1 MEFLVTTSNEEFIMS
16 KITMGKRAAFKIQ
29 RRLGVE
35 LPGLGKAG
43 ALERRPYGPG
53 QHGMKRKKL
62 TDYTIRL
69 MEKQKLRFHYGVRE
83 KQLRNLVIN
92 CKKDRS
98 RSWVDSLVIRL
109 EARLDNVIFRLN
121 WAPSIAAARQMVSHG
136 HIKVNG
142 KKMDVGSATLS
153 VGDEITLTD
162 KGAKS
167 GNFLQAK
174 ARPRLSA
181 IPAYLSIEA
190 DGEKE
195 KAKVLSDSLPED
207 IPFAFEK
214 RLVIEYYWKLK

>member
-1 MEFLVTTSNEEFIMS
+1 
-16 KITMGKRAAFKIQ
+16 MGKRSAFKIQ

-53 QHGMKRKKL
+53 MHGMKRKKL
-62 TDYTIRL
+62 SDYTIRL
-69 MEKQKLRFHYGVRE
+69 MEKQKLRFHYGLRE
-83 KQLRNLVIN
+83 KQLRNLVVK
-92 CKKDRS
+92 CKKDTS
-98 RSWVDSLVIRL
+98 RSWVDSLVINL
-109 EARLDNVIFRLN
+109 ESRLDNVIFRLN

-136 HIKVNG
+136 HIKING
-142 KKMDVGSATLS
+142 QKVTIGSATVN
-153 VGDEITLTD
+153 VGDEITITD

-167 GNFLQAK
+167 GNYLQAK

-181 IPAYLSIEA
+181 IPAFLSTEK

-195 KAKVLSDSLPED
+195 KAKVMSEALPED

-214 RLVIEYYWKLK
+214 RLVIEFYWKLK

>member
-1 MEFLVTTSNEEFIMS
+1 
-16 KITMGKRAAFKIQ
+16 MGGKSAFKIQ

-62 TDYTIRL
+62 SDFTIRL
-69 MEKQKLRFHYGVRE
+69 MEKQKLRFHYGLRE
-83 KQLRNLVIN
+83 GQLRGLVKK
-92 CKKDRS
+92 CKKDTS
-98 RSWVDSLVIRL
+98 RSWVDTLVMSL
-109 EARLDNVIFRLN
+109 ESRLDNVVFRLN
-121 WAPSIAAARQMVSHG
+121 WAPSMAAARQMVVHG
-136 HIKVNG
+136 LIRVNG
-142 KKMDVGSATLS
+142 KKVDVPSAT
-153 VGDEITLTD
+153 VTTNDVVTITD

-167 GNFLQAK
+167 GNYLQAK

-181 IPAYLSIEA
+181 VPAFLTVEA

-195 KAKVLSDSLPED
+195 KGKVLSAPLPED
-207 IPFAFEK
+207 IPFPFEK

>member
-1 MEFLVTTSNEEFIMS
+1 MS
-16 KITMGKRAAFKIQ
+16 KVTMGGKSAFKIQ

-53 QHGMKRKKL
+53 VHGMKRKKL
-62 TDYTIRL
+62 SDFTIRL
-69 MEKQKLRFHYGVRE
+69 MEKQKLRFHYGLRE
-83 KQLRNLVIN
+83 MQLVNLVSK

-98 RSWVDSLVIRL
+98 RSWVDTLVINL
-109 EARLDNVIFRLN
+109 ESRIDNVVFRLN

-142 KKMDVGSATLS
+142 KKVSIASAT
-153 VGDEITLTD
+153 VNTGDVISISD

-167 GNFLQAK
+167 GNYLQAK

-181 IPAYLSIEA
+181 IPAYLTVEA

-195 KAKVLSDSLPED
+195 KGKIVSEPLPED

-214 RLVIEYYWKLK
+214 RLVIEYYWKIK

>member
-1 MEFLVTTSNEEFIMS
+1 MS
-16 KITMGKRAAFKIQ
+16 KITMGKRACFKIQ

-62 TDYTIRL
+62 SDYTIRL
-69 MEKQKLRFHYGVRE
+69 MEKQKVRFHYGVRE
-83 KQLRNLVIN
+83 GQLRNLVIK
-92 CKKDRS
+92 CKKDKT
-98 RSWVDSLVIRL
+98 RSWVDSLVTAL
-109 EARLDNVIFRLN
+109 ESRIDNVVFRAN

-136 HIKVNG
+136 HITING
-142 KKMDVGSATLS
+142 VKTDIASALVSANDVVT
-153 VGDEITLTD
+153 ITE

-167 GNFLQAK
+167 GNYLQAK
-174 ARPRLSA
+174 TRPRLSA
-181 IPAYLSIEA
+181 VPAYIKVEKA
-190 DGEKE
+190 GEKE
-195 KAKVLSDSLPED
+195 QATIISAPLPED

>member
-1 MEFLVTTSNEEFIMS
+1 MS
-16 KITMGKRAAFKIQ
+16 KTTMGKSANFKIQ

-62 TDYTIRL
+62 SDYTIRL
-69 MEKQKLRFHYGVRE
+69 MEKQKVRFHYGIRE
-83 KQLRNLVIN
+83 KQLRNLVIS
-92 CKKDRS
+92 CKKDKS
-98 RSWVDSLVIRL
+98 RSWVDSLIIRL
-109 EARLDNVIFRLN
+109 ESRLDNIVFRAN
-121 WAPSIAAARQMVSHG
+121 WAPSMAAARQMVSHG
-136 HIKVNG
+136 LIQVNG
-142 KKMDVGSATLS
+142 KKMDIASAVIMT
-153 VGDEITLTD
+153 GDVLTISD

-167 GNFLQAK
+167 ANYMQAK

-181 IPAYLSIEA
+181 IPAYLTIEKA
-190 DGEKE
+190 GEKE
-195 KAKVLSDSLPED
+195 KATVLSDALPED

>member
-1 MEFLVTTSNEEFIMS
+1 MS
-16 KITMGKRAAFKIQ
+16 KITMGKRSSFKIQ

-53 QHGMKRKKL
+53 MHGMKRKKL
-62 TDYTIRL
+62 SDYTIRL

-83 KQLRNLVIN
+83 KQLRNLVVA
-92 CKKDRS
+92 CKKIKT
-98 RSWVDSLVIRL
+98 RSWVDTLVMTL
-109 EARLDNVIFRLN
+109 ETRIDNVVFRMN

-136 HIKVNG
+136 HILVNG
-142 KKMDVGSATLS
+142 KKLTIGSATVN
-153 VGDEITLTD
+153 VGDEITITE

-167 GNFLQAK
+167 GNYLQAK

-181 IPAYLSIEA
+181 VPAYLSVEK

-195 KAKVLSDSLPED
+195 KGKILSEPLPED
-207 IPFAFEK
+207 IPFAFDK

>member
-1 MEFLVTTSNEEFIMS
+1 MS
-16 KITMGKRAAFKIQ
+16 KTTMGKKSNFKIQ

-43 ALERRPYGPG
+43 ALERKPYGPG

-62 TDYTIRL
+62 SDYTIRL
-69 MEKQKLRFHYGVRE
+69 MEKQKVRFHYGLRE
-83 KQLRNLVIN
+83 KQLRNLVIA
-92 CKKDRS
+92 CKKVKAG
-98 RSWVDSLVIRL
+98 SWVDTLVTRL
-109 EARLDNVIFRLN
+109 ESRLDNVIFRLN
-121 WAPSIAAARQMVSHG
+121 WAPSMAAARQMVAHG

-142 KKMDVGSATLS
+142 KKLDIASAL
-153 VGDEITLTD
+153 VKPGDEITITD

-167 GNFLQAK
+167 GNYLQAK

-181 IPAYLSIEA
+181 IPAFLATEA

-195 KAKVLSDSLPED
+195 KAKVMSAPLAED
-207 IPFAFEK
+207 IPFPFEK

>member
-1 MEFLVTTSNEEFIMS
+1 MS
-16 KITMGKRAAFKIQ
+16 KTTMGKRSAFKIQ

-53 QHGMKRKKL
+53 MHGMKRKKL
-62 TDYTIRL
+62 SDYTIRL
-69 MEKQKLRFHYGVRE
+69 MEKQKLRFHYGLRE
-83 KQLRNLVIN
+83 KQLRNLVIK
-92 CKKDRS
+92 CKKNRS
-98 RSWVDSLVIRL
+98 RSWVDSLVIAL
-109 EARLDNVIFRLN
+109 ESRLDNVVFRLN

-136 HIKVNG
+136 HIAING
-142 KKMDVGSATLS
+142 KKCTIGSAVVN
-153 VGDEITLTD
+153 VGDVITITD

-167 GNFLQAK
+167 GNYLQAK

-181 IPAYLSIEA
+181 VPAYLSVEA

-195 KAKVLSDSLPED
+195 KAKVLSEALPED

>member
-1 MEFLVTTSNEEFIMS
+1 MS
-16 KITMGKRAAFKIQ
+16 KITMGKRSAFKIQ

-62 TDYTIRL
+62 SDYTIRL
-69 MEKQKLRFHYGVRE
+69 MEKQKLRFHYGIRE
-83 KQLRNLVIN
+83 KQLRNLVIK

-98 RSWVDSLVIRL
+98 RSWVDSLVINL
-109 EARLDNVIFRLN
+109 EARLDNVVFRLN

-136 HIKVNG
+136 HIHVNG
-142 KKMDVGSATLS
+142 KKVTIGSAT
-153 VGDEITLTD
+153 VNTGDVITMTD

-181 IPAYLSIEA
+181 IPAFLSVEA

-195 KAKVLSDSLPED
+195 KAKVVSEALPED